1 MAAGQL
7 NLFGIKID
15 REKKLQKDGVV
26 IPVDTTVLLAVVII
40 LLLTLSFSWGV
51 EKGRRL
57 TLQDLSAEKEMPGQ
71 ATVTAIKE
79 PTTDKSP
86 QREQAEEEE
95 TEIKTTARAT
105 ETEIEEATK
114 TKKIETE
121 QVLYKIQVASFL
133 TINSAKQEASRLKEK
148 GFPVIIDQKGR
159 YSVVYVGNFQNEN
172 EAKATQEKLKTTY
185 NDSILR
191 RLN

>member
-57 TLQDLSAEKEMPGQ
+57 TLQDLSAEKEIPGQ

-86 QREQAEEEE
+86 QREQAEEE
-95 TEIKTTARAT
+95 TEIITTVRAI